1 MIQAAK
7 DFPEV
12 QFCHATGTKAHT
24 EGLDNYHNAFRL
36 HL

>member
-7 DFPEV
+7 EFPDV
-12 QFCHATGTKAHT
+12 QFCHSTGTKAHT
-24 EGLDNYHNAFRL
+24 EGLCQLPQRFRL